1 MRKRLLL
8 PVICMVVLAL
18 SGCAKKSTGN
28 AEISTEMHHKYLE
41 SCSCPADEDGVVRKH
56 LDGCEVPKISEKVE
70 IVADMYTSNRITKDG
85 YATYRYVVTDKEY
98 AGYFDKKNHISILDE
113 YKGLLEEV
121 LATVSAQDT
130 RPRCMLNVMYMHA
143 QQGTTLTQEGMK
155 VLNFNEND
163 PKQVAEKVKVKN
175 MNAKNIRCLVQN
187 YFIDTDGNILSDK
200 ISEKYFGGKKALDL
214 SEEQLEWAKLAA
226 EDELNMSWSSFDEFM
241 ENYYNALTDG
251 QMKVWNEI
259 WGVEY

>member
-1 MRKRLLL
+1 
-8 PVICMVVLAL
+8 
-18 SGCAKKSTGN
+18 
-28 AEISTEMHHKYLE
+28 
-41 SCSCPADEDGVVRKH
+41 
-56 LDGCEVPKISEKVE
+56 
-70 IVADMYTSNRITKDG
+70 
-85 YATYRYVVTDKEY
+85 
-98 AGYFDKKNHISILDE
+98 
-113 YKGLLEEV
+113 
-121 LATVSAQDT
+121 
-130 RPRCMLNVMYMHA
+130 MYMHA

-187 YFIDTDGNILSDK
+187 YFIDTEGNILSDK